1 MNIKSL
7 IVSCTLLGALLFSSG
22 IQAQTTISTHEE
34 LTIEACDQFPSIAT
48 EIPYSLTISETATDG
63 FAITSGSKTFKISL
77 FQVRLVLARRETIF
91 LLFQLTLTQM
101 HVIF

>member
-63 FAITSGSKTFKISL
+63 FAITSGSTDVS
-77 FQVRLVLARRETIF
+77 FQIALPANF
-91 LLFQLTLTQM
+91 
-101 HVIF
+101 HVFGYG